1 MYVADHNNVV
11 KILKAEYKR
20 RSQLKPLLWY
30 SNIQLPI
37 EDVYTRLK
45 IVSRRKADFRLES
58 NPVNM
63 SDIFESFDKGE
74 DTMTLIEGSPGIGK
88 TTFCLKVAYDWANK
102 KNGSEFPL
110 PTIELVLL
118 LKCRDIDGDV
128 MEAISEQLLPEDVDE
143 KARDEL
149 MDYIKDVQNQEKILI
164 VLDGLDELPQKSKI
178 HVDKLLNRRILPFCY
193 VLATCRQE
201 KGISA
206 RTDFEFDILL
216 QIEGFTEENAFEY
229 IRKHCKNVCPDQSLN
244 GEKLIR
250 EIQENTLLHALCTN
264 PLNLLLLCV
273 VFEDYEGELPSSRT
287 KLYQTIVRCLLRR
300 YCAKH
305 NLKAPDN
312 DHALDKQFKESIL
325 ALGELAWDCLQKD
338 RHSFLEEELTHLES
352 VTKGLVA
359 RLLGLVF
366 KEASLKRLNPQHEYY
381 FLHKTFQEYLAALY
395 LVHRL
400 QQDEV
405 NVFEQFSLDFDDIVT
420 KYRQVFLFVCGIL
433 DEEANVLFRQIG
445 EKLTSDWDWHKCREE
460 EATFFSE
467 SFNESRNPQEIAVS
481 LCSFLPFPW
490 AIEIVNSFDCY
501 PENFV
506 SVLKACK
513 GFSQLQQPVCLTVLD
528 ADSLEDGELDTI
540 RDALESCL
548 PLKALVISGHEVTTA
563 IATALYEGL
572 SANLTLSH
580 FCLNVPSIP
589 SGVADIIGKGLAAS
603 KTLTTVMFTL
613 REECRETWASVLEKG
628 LSAETPLTS
637 VVLRIDGS
645 MSPTGIQALAKL
657 FSNKSLTCLRL
668 IILGEMQDLLA
679 STVSKGLTAAETV
692 LKSFS
697 LVVFGELSCH
707 GALALEKGFLE
718 NRSLTSLKVIT
729 CGDPPNNW
737 ITVVQNVFSSK
748 KSLTYCHFHP
758 NPISKVTDTQLNHLH
773 SVVLDNRSI
782 SDHSLTLNLWG
793 ELSHTGAETLGK
805 LLRSSSLS
813 KLTLNVHGKLADDV
827 ANCIANHLKP
837 HETLSSV
844 TVNIWCELT
853 EEGRAALQSLSNNTQ
868 IHSFPL
874 NFQSQTLEGSVCKG
888 LDDPSQ
894 LIPLFHE
901 VKECQKTLCL
911 KIDNYSGTSED
922 WAHGLSDGL
931 AGNLSLTS
939 LILTINNFSDVS
951 EDWAHGFSENLAEN
965 SSLTSLILTINNF
978 SDMSGKWGYSLGDGL
993 AKFRSL
999 TELSLKIDDHSKT
1012 SEFEGNL
1019 ADSVIKN
1026 KSLSSLSITINCSNT
1041 TTLWRGL
1048 GDCLRQTVSLTTL
1061 NLTINNYSDVLE
1073 DWADGLADG
1082 LAKNNSITTLNLVV
1096 NNYSDDMQGIWGHW
1110 LGGGLAG
1117 NTSLTTLILEFN
1129 NYCYSNDMS
1138 GEWADDLVDGL
1149 ADGLANTVTDGLA
1162 DALVDALVDALS
1174 DGMADTLADC
1184 MADDLAAG
1192 LAGGLVDGLAD
1203 AFAVTLADAMAGPL
1217 TDSLADGLEDAL
1229 ADTLADALAN
1239 ALADPPADGLAD
1251 GLANNTTI
1259 TTICLTISGL
1269 GYTSGDWAYACRL
1282 GDALAKN
1289 SSLTALTLTI
1299 NNITNSE
1306 ASEGWLQVL
1315 CDVLLES
1322 ESLTTLKIIVNNHV
1336 DGGNLACSYDL
1347 GKSLA
1352 ECRSLTSLDL
1362 TASLYGEAKCEQMYT
1377 PT

>member
-1 MYVADHNNVV
+1 MYVADHNVV

-20 RSQLKPLLWY
+20 RSQLKPLLCY
-30 SNIQLPI
+30 TNIQLPI

-58 NPVNM
+58 NVVDM
-63 SDIFESFDKGE
+63 CDIFESFDKGD

-88 TTFCLKVAYDWANK
+88 TTFCLKVANDWANK
-102 KNGSEFPL
+102 TNGNEFPF
-110 PTIELVLL
+110 PKFELVLL
-118 LKCRDIDGDV
+118 LKCRDIDGEI
-128 MEAISEQLLPEDVDE
+128 MEAVMEQLLPEDIDE
-143 KARDEL
+143 KNRDEL
-149 MDYIKDVQNQEKILI
+149 MDYIKDVKNQEKILI
-164 VLDGLDELPQKSKI
+164 VLDGLDELPQKSKV
-178 HVDKLLNRRILPFCY
+178 HVDKLLKRRILPFCY

-201 KGISA
+201 RGISA
-206 RTDFEFDILL
+206 RTDFEFDVLW
-216 QIEGFTEENAFEY
+216 QIEGFTEENSFEY
-229 IRKHCKNVCPDQSLN
+229 IRKHFKNACPDQPLN

-273 VFEDYEGELPSSRT
+273 VFEDYEGELPTSRT
-287 KLYQTIVRCLLRR
+287 KLYKIIVRCLLRR
-300 YCAKH
+300 YCAKQK
-305 NLKAPDN
+305 LKAPDDDN
-312 DHALDKQFKESIL
+312 ALDKQFKESIL
-325 ALGELAWDCLQKD
+325 ALGELAWNCLLKD
-338 RHSFLEEELTHLES
+338 RHSFLEEELIHLES

-366 KEASLKRLNPQHEYY
+366 KEASLKRLKPQHEYY

-400 QQDEV
+400 QQDKG
-405 NVFEQFSLDFDDIVT
+405 NVFEQFSLAFADIVT

-433 DEEANVLFRQIG
+433 DKEASILFRQIG
-445 EKLTSDWDWHKCREE
+445 EGLKSDWDWHKCREE
-460 EATFFSE
+460 EAIFFTE
-467 SFNESRNPQEIAVS
+467 SFSESRNPEKLAVT

-490 AIEIVNSFDCY
+490 AIEIDKSFDCY

-506 SVLKACK
+506 SVLKVCK

-528 ADSLEDGELDTI
+528 ADSLEDGEIDTV

-548 PLKALVISGHEVTTA
+548 PLKTLKISGHEMTPAV
-563 IATALYEGL
+563 ATALYEGL
-572 SANLTLSH
+572 SANTTLLSFSLDVFH
-580 FCLNVPSIP
+580 SIP
-589 SGVADIIGKGLAAS
+589 SDVADIIGKGLAAS
-603 KTLTTVMFTL
+603 KTLTTAKFTL
-613 REECRETWASVLEKG
+613 REECRETWASALEKG

-637 VVLRIDGS
+637 VDLKIDGS

-657 FSNKSLTCLRL
+657 FSNKSLTSLCL

-679 STVSKGLTAAETV
+679 SAVSKGLTAAGTV

-697 LVVFGELSCH
+697 LWVVGGLSCH
-707 GALALEKGFLE
+707 GAFALEKGFLK
-718 NRSLTSLKVIT
+718 NRSLTSLLVKI
-729 CGDPPNNW
+729 CGEPPKNW

-748 KSLTYCHFHP
+748 KSLMYCNFYP
-758 NPISKVTDTQLNHLH
+758 NPNSEVTDTQINHLH

-793 ELSHTGAETLGK
+793 ELSCVGAETLGK

-813 KLTLNVHGKLADDV
+813 RLTLNVHGKLADGV
-827 ANCIANHLKP
+827 AKCIARHLQP

-868 IHSFPL
+868 IHSHPL
-874 NFQSQTLEGSVCKG
+874 DFQSQTLEDSVCKG

-901 VKECQKTLCL
+901 VKEYQKTKLCL
-911 KIDNYSGTSED
+911 KIDNYSGSSED
-922 WAHGLSDGL
+922 WAHNLSDGL
-931 AGNLSLTS
+931 KENLSLTS
-939 LILTINNFSDVS
+939 LILTINNFSDAS
-951 EDWAHGFSENLAEN
+951 EDWAHGFSENLEEN
-965 SSLTSLILTINNF
+965 SSLTSLILKINNF
-978 SDMSGKWGYSLGDGL
+978 SDKSGKWGYSLVDGL

-999 TELSLKIDDHSKT
+999 TELSLTIDDHSKM
-1012 SEFEGNL
+1012 SEFKGNL
-1019 ADSVIKN
+1019 ADSLIKN

-1061 NLTINNYSDVLE
+1061 SLTINNYSDVLE
-1073 DWADGLADG
+1073 DWADGLDDG
-1082 LAKNNSITTLNLVV
+1082 LAKNTSISTLNLVV

-1117 NTSLTTLILEFN
+1117 NTTLTTLILEFN

-1138 GEWADDLVDGL
+1138 GEWADDLVD
-1149 ADGLANTVTDGLA
+1149 
-1162 DALVDALVDALS
+1162 
-1174 DGMADTLADC
+1174 C
-1184 MADDLAAG
+1184 LAAG

-1203 AFAVTLADAMAGPL
+1203 TLADAMAGSLADDLADTLSDNL
-1217 TDSLADGLEDAL
+1217 TDALADGHAAGLAGGLVDGLADTLAGAMAGPLADGLEDAL
-1229 ADTLADALAN
+1229 ADGLTDALAN

-1251 GLANNTTI
+1251 GLANNKSI

-1315 CDVLLES
+1315 CDTMLKS
-1322 ESLTTLKIIVNNHV
+1322 ESLTTLKFIVNNQDV

-1347 GKSLA
+1347 SKSLA

-1362 TASLYGEAKCEQMYT
+1362 TASLYGEAKCEQTYT